1 MKYPVRSA
9 AVIGAVFF
17 LGLCLGA
24 GRGAAQMPAP
34 GAAVAPR
41 GADDILRIRKIL
53 APTKEKTP
61 IYQTSVRTQT
71 TGRQTDWW
79 RVGVE
84 FETKPDWIDE
94 LELTW
99 YVFVEDMSN
108 KKAPTMYSSAVTY
121 VNVPAGRHVG
131 DMFLHPNTI
140 ARVGPPKFVAV
151 EIKHRG
157 AVLATESTAQTPNW
171 WTQFSPVPGV
181 LLNRSQTPFFLIDYD
196 SYNAIKPAA
205 ASR

>member
-61 IYQTSVRTQT
+61 IY
-71 TGRQTDWW
+71 
-79 RVGVE
+79 
-84 FETKPDWIDE
+84 
-94 LELTW
+94 
-99 YVFVEDMSN
+99 
-108 KKAPTMYSSAVTY
+108 
-121 VNVPAGRHVG
+121 
-131 DMFLHPNTI
+131 
-140 ARVGPPKFVAV
+140 
-151 EIKHRG
+151 
-157 AVLATESTAQTPNW
+157 
-171 WTQFSPVPGV
+171 
-181 LLNRSQTPFFLIDYD
+181 
-196 SYNAIKPAA
+196 
-205 ASR
+205 